1 MNPATKALLRN
12 AIIEAVN
19 GEQDFAAMEL
29 LSILASGA
37 PAAHPPQ
44 PALPVAREVIDGC
57 ARDYHYWLNFIREN
71 FIPFMITNG
80 RHGFTSYELFS
91 WLENSPAV
99 QFTAGEVE
107 RLTDGHE
114 AWRNSVSRA
123 LSALKQRG
131 ILTAPTNGRSY
142 LIEQCLSHR
151 DDELERAQ

>member
-37 PAAHPPQ
+37 PAAQPPQ

-57 ARDYHYWLNFIREN
+57 ARDYHYWVNFIREN
-71 FIPFMITNG
+71 FIPFMTANG
-80 RHGFTSYELFS
+80 RHGFTSQELFS
-91 WLENSPAV
+91 WLENNPAV

-107 RLTDGHE
+107 QRPDGHQ
-114 AWRNSVSRA
+114 AWRNTISAA

-131 ILTAPTNGRSY
+131 ILTAPIRGRSY
-142 LIEQCLSHR
+142 QIEQRSSHW
-151 DDELERAQ
+151 DGELERAQ